1 MNLSEQILGV
11 GMRRRIQARRPAEL
25 FLEVQ
30 LTLREGPATAV
41 QYRPLG
47 SSPQVMAYAE
57 VAGLPTVV
65 GLWAIVGPLLVY
77 AVLGSSGQLSVGPES
92 TTALMTASVVARLW
106 PFWPLISTGCGSTT
120 RFASRSPT
128 SCRRIGYINPVRPAA
143 DGHRRRAGRPTFKA
157 TSRHACPPRFDV

>member
-1 MNLSEQILGV
+1 
-11 GMRRRIQARRPAEL
+11 
-25 FLEVQ
+25 
-30 LTLREGPATAV
+30 
-41 QYRPLG
+41 
-47 SSPQVMAYAE
+47 MAYAE
-57 VAGLPTVV
+57 VAGLPPVV
-65 GLWAIVGPLLVY
+65 GPWGDRRTAAGD

-143 DGHRRRAGRPTFKA
+143 DGHRRRAGRPTFNSA
-157 TSRHACPPRFDV
+157 VRMPTAI